1 MSQATV
7 IEHISLKDLSP
18 HVISYLSSYPPSE
31 RCRIIK
37 KLLAYAVSKLEVVNS
52 NEWSIIVPKRMVD
65 EMTQTSDAYV
75 RIPEKMPKGTRG
87 YKKLFAGHKKLIG
100 SEFEKATVIS
110 VSSSTEPSSSDTLSS
125 ENEDNA
131 MNMHKKDPFFVAST
145 KKSAMNFLKKQQQTK
160 KLLRSPSTPQ
170 TPTQICVSKPDK
182 HQSTHLLK
190 HKRTVKVASKNPLKG
205 KDKATTCST
214 PKVKYR
220 TTVEIADE
228 FLESTFMAY
237 LEPSPKEGDDLERN
251 NDLEEIIYKARQK
264 LSNNSGE
271 FLAAFDVNT
280 TANSVYKHNLEK
292 DKRKSIV
299 QQRSIESLPLSYYDS
314 FNANIWLMSPP
325 CQPYTR
331 MGLHQGSSDPRAKS
345 FLYLIDMLSK
355 MSFPPT
361 YILIENV
368 KGFEESD
375 TRNTLVTQLKNCNYN
390 FQEFFITPLQL
401 GIPNSRLRYYL
412 LAKKQP
418 LDFRESDSKILHYI
432 PCSRYN
438 QRSNDIINILNNE
451 DSDSLLSNINI
462 RPISDFL
469 QDDVNYEKYSIPN
482 KTLIKYGKLFDIVK
496 PSSHRSCCFTKGYHH
511 YVEATGSILQLDE
524 CLDSDQIFDNKKIDS
539 PISEKTIN
547 SILKLRYFTEREVAS
562 IMGFP
567 TDFSFPDELN
577 LKQRYRVLGN
587 SLNVRVVAE
596 LIKYLLLD

>member
-1 MSQATV
+1 M
-7 IEHISLKDLSP
+7 H
-18 HVISYLSSYPPSE
+18 
-31 RCRIIK
+31 RILEFYSGIGGMH
-37 KLLAYAVSKLEVVNS
+37 YAF
-52 NEWSIIVPKRMVD
+52 
-65 EMTQTSDAYV
+65 Q
-75 RIPEKMPKGTRG
+75 
-87 YKKLFAGHKKLIG
+87 
-100 SEFEKATVIS
+100 
-110 VSSSTEPSSSDTLSS
+110 
-125 ENEDNA
+125 
-131 MNMHKKDPFFVAST
+131 
-145 KKSAMNFLKKQQQTK
+145 
-160 KLLRSPSTPQ
+160 
-170 TPTQICVSKPDK
+170 
-182 HQSTHLLK
+182 
-190 HKRTVKVASKNPLKG
+190 
-205 KDKATTCST
+205 
-214 PKVKYR
+214 
-220 TTVEIADE
+220 
-228 FLESTFMAY
+228 
-237 LEPSPKEGDDLERN
+237 
-251 NDLEEIIYKARQK
+251 

-331 MGLHQGSSDPRAKS
+331 MGLHQG
-345 FLYLIDMLSK
+345 
-355 MSFPPT
+355 
-361 YILIENV
+361 
-368 KGFEESD
+368 FEESD

-432 PCSRYN
+432 PCSRYS

-451 DSDSLLSNINI
+451 DSDSLLSNIDI

-567 TDFSFPDELN
+567 NDFSFPDELT